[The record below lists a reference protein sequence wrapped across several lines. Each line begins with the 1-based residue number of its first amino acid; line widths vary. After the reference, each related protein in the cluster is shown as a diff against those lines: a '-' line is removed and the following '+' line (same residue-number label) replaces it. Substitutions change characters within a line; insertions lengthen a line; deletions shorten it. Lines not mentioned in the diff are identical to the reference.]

1 PTTGAPT
8 GNNNSG
14 QPTGSPV
21 GLGPTGDTS
30 PLSQLSQALQTLASG
45 VTGMFATGPF
55 ATGPWGP
62 TGATGPFGFD
72 VSPTRAGGGG
82 GGAGAGS
89 PISAKGMTTGEDKLF
104 PRAATIGGTGA
115 IGEALSRAGIAP
127 GATMPYGG
135 YPMGGGMGA
144 AGAGQGQ
151 QQQQRKRPAYL
162 DSEEHL
168 DEAVGEDPLS
178 VRPIIDR

>member
-1 PTTGAPT
+1 
-8 GNNNSG
+8 
-14 QPTGSPV
+14 
-21 GLGPTGDTS
+21 
-30 PLSQLSQALQTLASG
+30 
-45 VTGMFATGPF
+45 MFATGPFAAGPF

-82 GGAGAGS
+82 GGAGASAGS

-104 PRAATIGGTGA
+104 PRAVSIGGTGA
-115 IGEALSRAGIAP
+115 VGEALGRAGIAP

-135 YPMGGGMGA
+135 YPMGGGMGG

-168 DEAVGEDPLS
+168 DEAIGEDPLS